1 MPAPIGKIGNFMQPN
16 SLQTAKAD
24 DGQGVERQKALKN
37 ACRDFESLFVDY
49 LLKQMR
55 RTVPQDGL
63 FGGGQAEKMY
73 TAMMDSEV
81 AKEISRQRGLG
92 LAPMMYQ
99 QMMAAINETTT
110 KK

>member
-1 MPAPIGKIGNFMQPN
+1 
-16 SLQTAKAD
+16 
-24 DGQGVERQKALKN
+24 
-37 ACRDFESLFVDY
+37 
-49 LLKQMR
+49 
-55 RTVPQDGL
+55 
-63 FGGGQAEKMY
+63 MY
-73 TAMMDSEV
+73 TSMMDSEV

>member
-1 MPAPIGKIGNFMQPN
+1 MPIGKFGNFMQPN
-16 SLQTAKAD
+16 PVQTVKSD
-24 DGQGVERQKALKN
+24 DGQSAERQKALKN
-37 ACRDFESLFVDY
+37 ACRDFESLFVNHM
-49 LLKQMR
+49 LNQMR

-73 TAMMDSEV
+73 TSMMDSEV

-92 LAPMMYQ
+92 LAPMMYH
-99 QMMAAINETTT
+99 QMMAAINETAT